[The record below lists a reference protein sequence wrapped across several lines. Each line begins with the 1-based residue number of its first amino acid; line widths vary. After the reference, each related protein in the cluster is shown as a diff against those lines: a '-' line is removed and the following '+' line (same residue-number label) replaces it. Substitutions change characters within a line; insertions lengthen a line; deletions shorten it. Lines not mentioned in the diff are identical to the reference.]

1 MNEKII
7 GIFNSDEVDVL
18 SEFIKEDLEIAKELP
33 IQLTVDKER
42 MGEVSN
48 E

>member
-18 SEFIKEDLEIAKELP
+18 AEFNKEDLEIAQELSM
-33 IQLTVDKER
+33 QLMADKER
-42 MGEVSN
+42 MGEVVN